1 MLIPLNTDRHRF
13 IPACA
18 GNSCLKTLFVRAST
32 VHPRLRGELIPP
44 KSTPKKW
51 PGSSPLARGTL
62 IQRYLKRVVQR
73 FIPACAGN
81 SPYVPV
87 PAVFLSGSSP
97 LARGTLFRHPPFHL
111 RGRFI
116 PACAGNSFKLGS
128 MITMS
133 PVHPRL
139 RGELPGCSW
148 QSRCNS
154 GSSPL
159 ARETLRRKYENY
171 RYCRFIPAC
180 AGNSCC

>member
-62 IQRYLKRVVQR
+62 KFLGLNFMMCRFIPACAGNSHSAVFETGGTTVHPRLRGELAVCACTCGLSQR

-81 SPYVPV
+81 S
-87 PAVFLSGSSP
+87 LSPSSISSK
-97 LARGTLFRHPPFHL
+97 GT
-111 RGRFI
+111 
-116 PACAGNSFKLGS
+116 
-128 MITMS
+128 
-133 PVHPRL
+133 VHPRL
-139 RGELPGCSW
+139 RGELV
-148 QSRCNS
+148 
-154 GSSPL
+154 
-159 ARETLRRKYENY
+159 
-171 RYCRFIPAC
+171 
-180 AGNSCC
+180 